1 VDSETGV
8 LSDKKQLS
16 GWRYTVFTGN
26 IFYLN
31 LVKSNY
37 CIRFKYR
44 NYCCTFILKGVI
56 YCSFGMMDEVGE
68 NCTYAEQ
75 FCDLYRSPNVIR
87 LIIPRLTIWVGV
99 CGGEDKYIQDF
110 VDKICSKEDTWK
122 SRHRYNDNIKI
133 YLKEMG
139 WEDMY
144 WVQLAQDR
152 DMRLAVVNTVMNG
165 QVP

>member
-1 VDSETGV
+1 
-8 LSDKKQLS
+8 
-16 GWRYTVFTGN
+16 
-26 IFYLN
+26 
-31 LVKSNY
+31 
-37 CIRFKYR
+37 
-44 NYCCTFILKGVI
+44 
-56 YCSFGMMDEVGE
+56 M
-68 NCTYAEQ
+68 
-75 FCDLYRSPNVIR
+75 
-87 LIIPRLTIWVGV
+87 